1 MTTGALG
8 QGVLPEMK
16 PSASVLNNN
25 VLQIQEWAC

>member
-16 PSASVLNNN
+16 VQLITNTRMAMLMEIV
-25 VLQIQEWAC
+25 I